1 MSEENQNEQPEVVDG
16 ATEAGAGGEDA
27 SSPDP
32 SAEASTSVSLEYA
45 GTSQV
50 LDEDGGESARVALF
64 GNRKRQ
70 AVRVLGSLKEPL
82 AMREALSV
90 LYQVVQSDN
99 RRKPKDRSAYLAY
112 QRQSASGGSGNANV
126 FQAQREYFE
135 WLEKNDATGWFLLD
149 PIITA
154 HPDQLLFE
162 VFSKDEGSYARM
174 GIDWSA
180 LDLESDVTYGTTN
193 IDFSDELHDSVRR
206 MRSYRKTRL
215 SIGPD
220 EVVVQTGDAPEARE
234 KKVDVPNTWLRGFLQ
249 VQASATL
256 PHKTFSLA
264 PVDLYN
270 VLRHLRL
277 NADHK
282 KGGRAIRVELV
293 PGEHPRLVL
302 EPWEEVIETSHA
314 PYKGR
319 VAQVIR
325 IWGRRRLQLLRRL
338 LPFIDSVD
346 VHLLGTGLPS
356 FYVLRCGPIT
366 FTIGLTGFTASN
378 WSQALGLDTLLPR
391 TTKSTQNLEKVIE
404 YLAQD
409 RFFASLEDLS
419 EGLGIGRADLRE
431 ALQAGCQNGQLMYD
445 LAREV
450 YRLRPVSE
458 QIDLDALQY
467 RNDRERLAHDLL
479 AGKGGSVKII
489 STNRII
495 GVGTQ
500 YVGEVAVE
508 ADRREYRCEMT
519 IDEEGRVKRVDDTSP
534 FYRKHQL
541 KEGPSA
547 PLIALRLEIAKQQ
560 QKRAAERGKGSITFE
575 TRTYVKR
582 HDGGEDVYQISLE
595 ERRLKIRWGLRR
607 MEKLRSQNLMFNN
620 IDDARQAYFER
631 IRDLESKGYMDAPA
645 A

>member
-1 MSEENQNEQPEVVDG
+1 MSEETNNEQQQAPVEDGSTEEV
-16 ATEAGAGGEDA
+16 ATT
-27 SSPDP
+27 
-32 SAEASTSVSLEYA
+32 EASTTVALEYA

-50 LDEDGGESARVALF
+50 LDEGEGARVALF

-99 RRKPKDRSAYLAY
+99 RRKPKDRTAYLAY
-112 QRQSASGGSGNANV
+112 QRQSASGGSGGANV

-154 HPDQLLFE
+154 RPDQLLFE

-174 GIDWSA
+174 SIDWSA
-180 LDLESDVTYGTTN
+180 LELEGDVTYGTTN

-206 MRSYRKTRL
+206 MRSYRDTRL

-220 EVVVQTGDAPEARE
+220 EVVVQTGDAPAARE

-391 TTKSTQNLEKVIE
+391 TTKSTQNLEKVITF
-404 YLAQD
+404 LQKD
-409 RFFASLEDLS
+409 QRFFASLEDLS
-419 EGLGIGRADLRE
+419 EGLNIGRADLRE
-431 ALQAGCQNGQLMYD
+431 ALQVGCQNGQLMYD

-467 RNDRERLAHDLL
+467 RNARERLAHDLL
-479 AGKGGSVKII
+479 AGKGGSVKIV

-534 FYRKHQL
+534 FFRKHQL

-547 PLIALRLEIAKQQ
+547 PLIALRLKIAEEQ
-560 QKRAAERGKGSITFE
+560 QKRAAERGKGSITYE

-582 HDGGEDVYQISLE
+582 HEKGEDVYQISLE

-620 IDDARQAYFER
+620 IDDARQAYFDR
-631 IRDLESKGYMDAPA
+631 IRDLESKGYMDATA

>member
-1 MSEENQNEQPEVVDG
+1 MSEETNNDQQQAPV
-16 ATEAGAGGEDA
+16 EDA
-27 SSPDP
+27 PVEESSTEE
-32 SAEASTSVSLEYA
+32 SSTTVALEYA

-50 LDEDGGESARVALF
+50 LDEGEGARVALF
-64 GNRKRQ
+64 GNRLRQ
-70 AVRVLGSLKEPL
+70 AVRVNGSLKEPL

-99 RRKPKDRSAYLAY
+99 RRKPKDRTAYLAY

-135 WLEKNDATGWFLLD
+135 WLEKNDPTGWFLLD

-180 LDLESDVTYGTTN
+180 LDLDGDVTYGTTN

-206 MRSYRKTRL
+206 MRSYRETRL

-220 EVVVQTGDAPEARE
+220 EVVVQTGDAPAARE

-302 EPWEEVIETSHA
+302 EPWEKVIETSHA

-391 TTKSTQNLEKVIE
+391 TTKSTQNLEKVIAF
-404 YLAQD
+404 LQKD
-409 RFFASLEDLS
+409 RYFASLEDLS
-419 EGLGIGRADLRE
+419 KELNIGRADLRE
-431 ALQAGCQNGQLMYD
+431 ALQVGCQNGQLMYD
-445 LAREV
+445 LAHEV

-458 QIDLDALQY
+458 QIDLDALQF
-467 RNDRERLAHDLL
+467 RNARERLAHDLL
-479 AGKGGSVKII
+479 AGKGGSVKLI

-519 IDEEGRVKRVDDTSP
+519 LDEEGRVKRVDDTSP

-547 PLIALRLEIAKQQ
+547 PLIALRLKIAEEQ
-560 QKRAAERGKGSITFE
+560 QKRAAERGKGSITYE

-620 IDDARQAYFER
+620 IEDARQAYFDR
-631 IRDLESKGYMDAPA
+631 IRDLESKGYMDATA

>member
-1 MSEENQNEQPEVVDG
+1 MSEETNNEQQQAPVEDGSTEEV
-16 ATEAGAGGEDA
+16 ATT
-27 SSPDP
+27 
-32 SAEASTSVSLEYA
+32 EASTTVALEYA

-50 LDEDGGESARVALF
+50 LDEGEGARVALF

-82 AMREALSV
+82 AMR
-90 LYQVVQSDN
+90 QVVQSDN
-99 RRKPKDRSAYLAY
+99 RRKPKDRTAYLAY
-112 QRQSASGGSGNANV
+112 QRQSASGGSGGANV

-174 GIDWSA
+174 SIDWSA
-180 LDLESDVTYGTTN
+180 LELEGDVTYGTTN

-206 MRSYRKTRL
+206 MRSYRDTRL

-220 EVVVQTGDAPEARE
+220 EVVVQTGDAPAARE

-346 VHLLGTGLPS
+346 VHLLATGLPS

-391 TTKSTQNLEKVIE
+391 TTKSTQNLEKVITF
-404 YLAQD
+404 LQKD
-409 RFFASLEDLS
+409 QRFFASLEDLS
-419 EGLGIGRADLRE
+419 EGLNIGRADLRE
-431 ALQAGCQNGQLMYD
+431 ALQVGCQNGQLMYD

-467 RNDRERLAHDLL
+467 RNARERLAHDLL
-479 AGKGGSVKII
+479 AGKGGSVKIV

-534 FYRKHQL
+534 FFRKHQL

-547 PLIALRLEIAKQQ
+547 PLIALRLKIAEEQ
-560 QKRAAERGKGSITFE
+560 QKRAAERGKGSITYE

-582 HDGGEDVYQISLE
+582 HEKGEDVYQISLE

-620 IDDARQAYFER
+620 IDDARQAYFDR
-631 IRDLESKGYMDAPA
+631 IRDLESKGYMDATA